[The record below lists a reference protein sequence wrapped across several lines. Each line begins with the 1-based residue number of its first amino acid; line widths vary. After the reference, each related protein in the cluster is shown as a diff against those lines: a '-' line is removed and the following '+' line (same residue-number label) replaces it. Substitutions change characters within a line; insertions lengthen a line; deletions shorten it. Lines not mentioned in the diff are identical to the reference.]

1 MYGCLL
7 FILLCVDT
15 VIGFKFGDHGVCEK
29 TITKLMWEGY
39 FLF

>member
-15 VIGFKFGDHGVCEK
+15 VIGLKFGNPGVCK
-29 TITKLMWEGY
+29 NSITTLMWEGY
-39 FLF
+39 VLF